1 MFFIIIQYDNNSLTL
16 ALSLS
21 LALSRSLSL
30 SLSHTH
36 THILGASND
45 SARDISSDME
55 YLMKEFDSDGDGYIT
70 YEEMQKGLTNWLK
83 EQKAE
88 QDAKKKAAVSAW

>member
-30 SLSHTH
+30 SHTHTH

-55 YLMKEFDSDGDGYIT
+55 YLMKELDSDGDGNIT
-70 YEEMQKGLTNWLK
+70 YEEMRKGLTNWLK

-88 QDAKKKAAVSAW
+88 QDAKKKAAVSAG